1 MLPRQKIAMIVVSIF
16 IFLFILNLVRK
27 RKIRE
32 EYSWLW
38 LITSLAAFALVI
50 RYEWLLYLTR
60 FIGARLPTTTLF
72 LGCFVF
78 LLVLCVQFSVRIS
91 RLTTQMK
98 NMVQENA
105 LLRGRIDEMCG
116 KN

>member
-1 MLPRQKIAMIVVSIF
+1 MTPRQKIAMVVVSIF

-38 LITSLAAFALVI
+38 LLTSLGAFALVI
-50 RYEWLLYLTR
+50 QYDWLLYLTR
-60 FIGARLPTTTLF
+60 LIGAKLPTTTLF
-72 LGCFVF
+72 LACFVF
-78 LLVLCVQFSVRIS
+78 LLVLCVQFSVKIS

-105 LLRGRIDEMCG
+105 LLRARMDEMCR
-116 KN
+116 KE